1 MSQATRP
8 FVLVIS
14 APSGA
19 GKTSLARALVERRDD
34 LAFSVSATTRPP
46 RPHERH
52 GTDYLFV
59 DEAEFLRMR
68 NAGELVEWAEVHG
81 RHYGTPR
88 SGIAAALAN
97 GKVAVLDIDV
107 QGARQVRSVFRDA
120 VLVFILP
127 PSIEELGRRLSGRGS
142 ENAEERRRRMRTARV
157 ELPAVHEFDYLVVN
171 DVFEDAVRALEAIV
185 ISESRRISRLP
196 RIDEMVRELDAGL
209 RTLLEGGS

>member
-1 MSQATRP
+1 MSVAKRP

-19 GKTSLARALVERRDD
+19 GKTSLARALVERSAE
-34 LAFSVSATTRPP
+34 LTFSVSATTRSP
-46 RPHERH
+46 RAHERH

-59 DEAEFLRMR
+59 DDAEFLRMR
-68 NAGELVEWAEVHG
+68 ESGELVEWAEVHG

-88 SGIAAALAN
+88 SGIVAALES
-97 GKVAVLDIDV
+97 GKIAVLDIDV
-107 QGARQVRSVFRDA
+107 QGARQVRAAFRDA

-127 PSIEELGRRLSGRGS
+127 PTVEELGRRLSGRGS
-142 ENAEERRRRMRTARV
+142 EDVAERRRRLRTARV

-185 ISESRRISRLP
+185 MSESRRISRLP
-196 RIDEMVRELDAGL
+196 QVDAVVRELDAGL
-209 RTLLEGGS
+209 RAMLERSS